1 MAIFQI
7 FTKRQSRQFHI
18 PNRYYDPE
26 KAEREEREARIRKEM
41 GVADDDNETPEY
53 KSAIAGAFRSRLNPR
68 FRKEHDK
75 SNSTIKILLFVFIM
89 VMAVLIYF
97 NLK

>member
-7 FTKRQSRQFHI
+7 FTKHHARQFNM
-18 PNRYYDPE
+18 PYRYYDPE

-41 GVADDDNETPEY
+41 GIADDGIETPEY
-53 KSAIAGAFRSRLNPR
+53 KRAIAGAFRSRLSPR
-68 FRKEHDK
+68 FSKEHDR